1 MKRGPKPGIN
11 LRRTCRKCET
21 VLKKGDPIRKTK
33 HGRRFMGECKK
44 CASEIIVTR
53 KWKKRGKKAI
63 EKRLLQLKREA
74 QILQEIIIKKGE
86 V

>member
-11 LRRTCRKCET
+11 LRSTCRKCGT
-21 VLKKGDPIRKTK
+21 VLKNGDPVRETQ
-33 HGRRFMGECKK
+33 HGKRFMGECKK
-44 CASEIIVTR
+44 CASEIITTR

-74 QILQEIIIKKGE
+74 QILKKIIIKR
-86 V
+86 